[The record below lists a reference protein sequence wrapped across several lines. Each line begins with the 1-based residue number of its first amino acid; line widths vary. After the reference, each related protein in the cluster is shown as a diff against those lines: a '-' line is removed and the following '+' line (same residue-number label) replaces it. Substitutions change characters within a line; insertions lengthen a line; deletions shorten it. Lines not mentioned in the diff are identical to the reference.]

1 MNEFQIPIREGSKDW
16 WTAKY
21 AASADYLYGKAPSA
35 FLHENL
41 GLLRKGETL
50 DVAMGE
56 GRNAAYL
63 ASKGFKVTG
72 VDFVE
77 AAAERARKL
86 AADMGVQMEVKGTDL
101 DFFLIPL
108 MKYDTII
115 VTDYHPQLTVMK
127 NLARGLNKGG
137 TLLVEAYTVEQLRLQ
152 GGFKPEPFECF
163 RPNEALEH
171 VRDLHLVF
179 YNERQISPTEARVQ
193 LIARKSMK

>member
-1 MNEFQIPIREGSKDW
+1 MDIAPPVREGSKDW
-16 WTAKY
+16 WIKKY
-21 AASADYLYGKAPSA
+21 GASVDYLYGKAPST

-41 GLLRKGETL
+41 SLLRKGETL

-56 GRNAAYL
+56 GRNAVYL

-72 VDFVE
+72 VDFADQAV
-77 AAAERARKL
+77 ERAKKL
-86 AADMGVQMEVKGTDL
+86 ASESGVQFEAKNNDL

-108 MKYDTII
+108 MKYDTIL

-137 TLLVEAYTVEQLRLQ
+137 TLLLEAYTVEQLRME

-193 LIARKSMK
+193 LIARKPLR